1 MVALVDKIQDPV
13 QVILGEPV
21 AQVVEEVAPMA
32 PVELGILLLLLLVK
46 EIMVVPGQPVVLVQ
60 EEAAVPPELVVQ
72 DLDLRAV
79 EEVLA
84 QHQP

>member
-1 MVALVDKIQDPV
+1 VVALVDKIQDPV